1 MKKKNLKILNFQK
14 KDEYSCKRK
23 VLIKDLIF
31 NTSIGIHDFEKKQKQ
46 QIKFNIEIVI
56 NSSLRPSNNNLNT
69 IVNYEDVISSI
80 KKYFTDSCMIGNSIE
95 LEGDIFKRGKW
106 DSYTDFSEKTKGLL
120 YYISTLELK
129 NADAYNINHI
139 KEIVQSH
146 NKY

>member
-56 NSSLRPSNNNLNT
+56 NSSLRPSHNNLNT

-80 KKYFTDSCMIGNSIE
+80 KTLTQKKHYDL
-95 LEGDIFKRGKW
+95 LEVLAEDIFLDLFENKNIIKIKLKIEKPEIIKNTASVGIEIIKKRK
-106 DSYTDFSEKTKGLL
+106 
-120 YYISTLELK
+120 
-129 NADAYNINHI
+129 
-139 KEIVQSH
+139 
-146 NKY
+146 